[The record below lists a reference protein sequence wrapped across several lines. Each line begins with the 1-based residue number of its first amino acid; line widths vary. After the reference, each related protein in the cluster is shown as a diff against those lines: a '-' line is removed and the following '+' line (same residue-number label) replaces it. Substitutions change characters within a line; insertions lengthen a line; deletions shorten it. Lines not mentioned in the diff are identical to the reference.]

1 MSESQTDVAVV
12 PQDAKEST
20 PQPAPAAKVEPI
32 LLKVHGKEFD
42 VSTEQGRLQHQA
54 WAEAMSS
61 VVGRLGAE
69 VGTLRQF
76 KEERTPS
83 GDEAQVIAKA
93 KEKAA
98 QGEIDL
104 ALEQVFSYS
113 KEQTLKLKSDF
124 ERERHNNA
132 LWEEYFADRA
142 ELVKQ
147 LGKEKI
153 KRIAEATLDIKSKDK
168 DAFAVMDD
176 FFKPFL
182 VVTQTPKKSDEKP
195 PLSLSGKGPNTSSAP
210 EKKADK
216 EQVSIDAL
224 LDGRSINRIK

>member
-1 MSESQTDVAVV
+1 MSESQTDTSSVSTDANEAKPETAV
-12 PQDAKEST
+12 
-20 PQPAPAAKVEPI
+20 AAKVEPI

-54 WAEAMSS
+54 WAEAISS
-61 VVGRLGAE
+61 VVGKLGAE

-76 KEERTPS
+76 KAEREPS
-83 GDEAQVIAKA
+83 KDEVNLLAKA

-98 QGEIDL
+98 SGENDS
-104 ALEQVFSYS
+104 ALEEVFNYS
-113 KEQTLKLKSDF
+113 KEQIVALKAEQ

-132 LWEEYFADRA
+132 LWDEYFADRTD
-142 ELVKQ
+142 LVKQ
-147 LGKEKI
+147 LGKDKI
-153 KRIAEATLDIKSKDK
+153 KRIAEATLDLKKKDQ
-168 DAFAVMDD
+168 DAFAVMDE

-182 VVTQTPKKSDEKP
+182 AVSQPPKKTDEKP
-195 PLSLSGKGPNTSSAP
+195 PLSLSGKAPNTSSAP